1 MVVCSWKVVG
11 NESAPSGREDA
22 SQLDMLNRRL
32 QKISRRLV
40 ATCSCTK
47 NSVGDLQSGTPTRPV
62 AVYFQITQDL
72 RQTLRQQVGT
82 QCWSGDVAT
91 TVGAGRLPITD
102 ALKTVQ
108 DCRCFAHDSGVLD
121 ITTRNF
127 NEILYTRRG
136 VGRHA
141 SPRGEVSLLGVNNS
155 ATNRRAVLTATCH
168 NLCRRVGD

>member
-1 MVVCSWKVVG
+1 
-11 NESAPSGREDA
+11 
-22 SQLDMLNRRL
+22 MLNRRL

-108 DCRCFAHDSGVLD
+108 DCRCFAHE
-121 ITTRNF
+121 TRNF
-127 NEILYTRRG
+127 NEIFHSVIYSAWGWQARVPTWRG
-136 VGRHA
+136 VTSWRQQLGDQSA
-141 SPRGEVSLLGVNNS
+141 SSLDSNMSQLVPS
-155 ATNRRAVLTATCH
+155 
-168 NLCRRVGD
+168 CRRLIGD

>member
-1 MVVCSWKVVG
+1 MSWRAWWVVVCSWKVVG

-32 QKISRRLV
+32 RKISRRLV

-47 NSVGDLQSGTPTRPV
+47 NSVGDVQSGTPTRPV
-62 AVYFQITQDL
+62 VVYFHITQDL

-108 DCRCFAHDSGVLD
+108 DCRCFAHDSGVLG

-127 NEILYTRRG
+127 NEIFHSVECLRSARTYT
-136 VGRHA
+136 
-141 SPRGEVSLLGVNNS
+141 SSSYTL
-155 ATNRRAVLTATCH
+155 CH
-168 NLCRRVGD
+168 G